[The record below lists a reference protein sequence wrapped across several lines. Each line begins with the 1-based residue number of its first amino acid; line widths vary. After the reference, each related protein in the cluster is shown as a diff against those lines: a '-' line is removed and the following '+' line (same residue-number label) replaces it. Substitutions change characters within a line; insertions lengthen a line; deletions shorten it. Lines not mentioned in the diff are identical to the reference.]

1 MLGRVYREGGVVG
14 RGVEAG
20 VRVSGDFSASE
31 QRLGQWQQRIEQRAQ
46 RYEQARE
53 RVERIRV
60 IETSRDGAI
69 AVTVGSNGLLLD
81 LQISDRTPLPP
92 SGIGAE
98 VMGCLRRAQAKLPDL
113 VGEAMAET
121 VGEDTA
127 SAHRRRNYSQ
137 RCGRASRPHPWLRVS
152 PGSADPRR
160 CSWAS

>member
-1 MLGRVYREGGVVG
+1 MLGRVYRGGGVVG
-14 RGVEAG
+14 RGVEVG
-20 VRVSGDFSASE
+20 VRVFGEFSASE

-69 AVTVGSNGLLLD
+69 AVTIGSNGLLLD

-98 VMGCLRRAQAKLPDL
+98 VMGCLRRAQAKLPNL
-113 VGEAMAET
+113 VGGAMAET
-121 VGEDTA
+121 VGEDT
-127 SAHRRRNYSQ
+127 HRRRNYSQ
-137 RCGRASRPHPWLRVS
+137 RCGRASRPRPWRRVS